1 MLRVFLFL
9 IIAFSLF
16 SCKQDTGI
24 DLSDYYYP
32 LDEIGESAIY
42 VYQPV
47 VDSLAGPVEWRYS
60 LVQKGEKTMLR
71 GENLDFLGRPIQI
84 HEEEIIRSGA
94 VLRSLTLMDYDSSG
108 VETKSFAEIEGNNL
122 FPFYVIDSTLVYFY
136 KVNWDQQNDSLKVA
150 LTRNRRYMGKTEYTI
165 GSQSFKCVKF
175 QLRELLTT
183 DRVGMTK
190 SQWSGIEIY
199 AKGIGLVYYK
209 KEISPSYILEYQ
221 LEKNPFET
229 N

>member
-1 MLRVFLFL
+1 MLRAFL
-9 IIAFSLF
+9 ILTIVISLF
-16 SCKQDTGI
+16 ACKQEKGI
-24 DLSDYYYP
+24 DLSGYYYP
-32 LDEIGESAIY
+32 LDQIGESATY

-47 VDSLAGPVEWRYS
+47 ADSLAGPVEWQYS
-60 LVQKGEKTMLR
+60 VEQKERKTLLR
-71 GENLDFLGRPIQI
+71 GENLDLQGRPIQI

-94 VLRSLTLMDYDSSG
+94 VLRSLTLVDYDSAG
-108 VETKSFAEIEGNNL
+108 VETKKIAEVEGNVL

-136 KVNWDQQNDSLKVA
+136 KVNWDQQKDSLKMA
-150 LTRNRRYMGKTEYTI
+150 LTRNRRYMGKTAYTI
-165 GSQSFKCVKF
+165 DGQSFECVQF

-183 DRVGMTK
+183 DRIGMTK
-190 SQWSGIEIY
+190 SQWSGVEIY

-221 LEKNPFET
+221 LEKNPFDP